1 MDDPIAKI
9 GFFQATFEWTV
20 MSEAVLCSY
29 YYQSIYYFIYGYFI
43 LLCKW
48 ADFDP
53 KLENQVSSI

>member
-20 MSEAVLCSY
+20 MREAVLCSY

-43 LLCKW
+43 LLC
-48 ADFDP
+48 
-53 KLENQVSSI
+53 